1 MTVVK
6 SFHLWKCNTEL
17 HITFVSFTD
26 TIVDRYL
33 SVLSM
38 ATIGYAKKKEKDFF
52 FSKKKGTTSLSLI
65 RKVQRSFLDAQLLNV
80 TLLLS
85 LSCPYCQPL
94 HIGYTLNS
102 IQISVFPFLN
112 LQYMHLDQNS
122 LVPYLNWSR
131 LLFVLF
137 MFDYQWFLIPSKA

>member
-1 MTVVK
+1 MQ
-6 SFHLWKCNTEL
+6 
-17 HITFVSFTD
+17 
-26 TIVDRYL
+26 
-33 SVLSM
+33 
-38 ATIGYAKKKEKDFF
+38 KKEKDFF

-102 IQISVFPFLN
+102 IQKSVFPFLN
-112 LQYMHLDQNS
+112 LQYMHLDQNGS
-122 LVPYLNWSR
+122 VPNLKCSW

-137 MFDYQWFLIPSKA
+137 MFDYHWILSYNKAYHIFVLLHRV

>member
-1 MTVVK
+1 MILFVK
-6 SFHLWKCNTEL
+6 VKNQICDHCKIFPSLKMQHGTTYNFCFFYRHNCRQISFCA
-17 HITFVSFTD
+17 I
-26 TIVDRYL
+26 Y
-33 SVLSM
+33 
-38 ATIGYAKKKEKDFF
+38 GYYRVCKKKRERFF

-102 IQISVFPFLN
+102 IQKSVFPFLN

-122 LVPYLNWSR
+122 LVPYLKWSG
-131 LLFVLF
+131 LIFV
-137 MFDYQWFLIPSKA
+137 